1 MRRWVVWFGVAIG
14 VVALLAGCSS
24 AASGGGGAGTGSNGG
39 TMHGGTPNGG
49 GMGPGMMG
57 GGNGTSSAPAS
68 VPPNAQRVQLVV
80 NPQPLG
86 GVKNPAGA
94 VVDGFVPA
102 TFRMRV
108 GVPVAVTV
116 LNYDDMPH
124 TWTSEALGVDAAIP
138 AGTARSPSTT
148 TFVIDPQAAGTFA
161 WRCTTP
167 CDAWAMAHDGYMRGT
182 VTVAP

>member
-1 MRRWVVWFGVAIG
+1 MRRSVVWLGAVIG
-14 VVALLAGCSS
+14 AVALVAGCSS
-24 AASGGGGAGTGSNGG
+24 APSGGGGAGMGGAGG
-39 TMHGGTPNGG
+39 TMHGSGTGG
-49 GMGPGMMG
+49 GMMG
-57 GGNGTSSAPAS
+57 GGAQTPSAPAS

-86 GVKNPAGA
+86 GVKNPAGE

-108 GVPVAVTV
+108 GAPVAVTV

-138 AGTARSPSTT
+138 AGSDRSPSTT
-148 TFVIDPQAAGTFA
+148 TFVIEPRAAGTFA

-182 VTVAP
+182 VTVAA

>member
-1 MRRWVVWFGVAIG
+1 MWLGAAIG

-24 AASGGGGAGTGSNGG
+24 ASGGNGAGMGSNGG

-57 GGNGTSSAPAS
+57 GGAGTSSAPTS
-68 VPPNAQRVQLVV
+68 VPANAQRVQLVV

-86 GVKNPAGA
+86 GVRNPGGE

-102 TFRMRV
+102 TFRMRM

-124 TWTSEALGVDAAIP
+124 TWTAAALGVDAAIP
-138 AGTARSPSTT
+138 AGSASSPSTT
-148 TFVIDPQAAGTFA
+148 TFVIEPRTAGTFE

-182 VTVAP
+182 VKVAA